1 MQSDKGLLKKQLY
14 QDQANLMDAIAKE
27 SDSLTKKLLQEAL
40 DRVNKYI
47 LICVKRNKFQ
57 KRMVKVNGTKE

>member
-1 MQSDKGLLKKQLY
+1 MQNDKGLLKKQLY

-27 SDSLTKKLLQEAL
+27 SDGLTKKLLQEAL

-47 LICVKRNKFQ
+47 LICVKRNKF
-57 KRMVKVNGTKE
+57 

>member
-1 MQSDKGLLKKQLY
+1 MQNDKGLLKKQLY

-40 DRVNKYI
+40 DIVNKYI
-47 LICVKRNKFQ
+47 LICVKRNKF
-57 KRMVKVNGTKE
+57 

>member
-40 DRVNKYI
+40 NIVNKYI